1 MPEPVI
7 VTAAVVGAEVTRA
20 QSPWVPYTPTEIAQ
34 AAIDAWRA
42 GAAAVHLH
50 ARWPDGRASQEAVHF
65 REIVDRI
72 RAAGCDAV
80 IQCSTGG
87 AVGMSVDERL
97 GSLVPG
103 AEMGTLNLGTMN
115 FGDGVFVNARPDI
128 VRIAGRLR
136 EKGLAAEC
144 EVYDA
149 GMLDTLRWL
158 LARGHLAAP
167 YHVQFVLGVP
177 GGMAANERNLRF
189 LLEGLPEPAH
199 WTGAGVG
206 RAQLELAALA
216 LRLGGHVR
224 VGLEDNLYLSK
235 GVLAKGS
242 HELVE
247 AAVRLS
253 REAAREPASP
263 AVARRILGIAPGVD
277 APAP

>member
-97 GSLVPG
+97 GSLVDG

-177 GGMAANERNLRF
+177 GGMAASERNLRF